1 LWPTAPS
8 LLLAIVPILLLAA
21 CSGDKDAAP
30 KPELAADVLYQ
41 SGLDQLRDE
50 DYKAAAESF
59 AEVERLHPYDKMAGP
74 AQVMSAYASY
84 QKNDYPT
91 AIASLT
97 NYISLYPA
105 APDVAYAYYLR
116 ALCYYEQILD
126 GRRDQTPTEQAI
138 TALQEVVQRFPN
150 TPYARD
156 AVIKI
161 DLAYDRLASQQ
172 MAIGRYYQ
180 RQRQFIAAMN
190 RFKNVVTSY
199 QTTQYTPE
207 ALYRLVAIYVAL
219 DLQVEARKTAQV
231 LAYNF
236 PNSSWYRDA
245 YALLKP
251 SEAAK
256 LVVEQGAADKPAGFG
271 TKLKNW
277 VFDWF

>member
-1 LWPTAPS
+1 M
-8 LLLAIVPILLLAA
+8 LLLAA
-21 CSGDKDAAP
+21 CSGDKDGTS
-30 KPELAADVLYQ
+30 KPELPADTLYQ
-41 SGLDQLRDE
+41 SGLDQLRDG
-50 DYKAAAESF
+50 DYKTASESF

-105 APDVAYAYYLR
+105 SPEVAYAYYLR

-190 RFKNVVTSY
+190 RFKNVVTTY

-256 LVVEQGAADKPAGFG
+256 LVVEQGAADKPVGFG